1 MMMML
6 LQQHAVLAVA
16 VAITPPND
24 RLSADSM
31 MVELRKGG
39 YTILWRHASTDYST
53 KDAPGFPDDR
63 TQQRNLTEQGAL
75 DAGLVGQIFTRRG
88 IPIGDVVVSQMYRTR
103 ETAER
108 AFGRFKIDTLLRS
121 MQPSDA
127 ERALIRAVP
136 AKGTNRV
143 LVTHHF
149 IIERNAPGI
158 RPGDVAEGEAVV
170 VRWNGE
176 ALETVALFKMADWR
190 RLAEATP
197 GIVLTLNSLIT
208 RTPVAAPNAAGPA
221 AAPPPPSSTP
231 LAVPALLE
239 TPRNT
244 VIAEYLRTFNAGD
257 PERMRRFFETSA
269 APNPERT
276 MEQRLESYARL
287 RGDLGNL
294 TIGSAEAS
302 GDARVV
308 VKVDGSTGRPAT
320 ITFTLESPTSSRI
333 QGISVQYAIPSGGQ
347 HP

>member
-1 MMMML
+1 MML
-6 LQQHAVLAVA
+6 LQHATLAVA
-16 VAITPPND
+16 VAITAPND
-24 RLSADSM
+24 RLSPDSM

-75 DAGLVGQIFTRRG
+75 DAGLVGQIFKRRG
-88 IPIGDVVVSQMYRTR
+88 IPISDVLVSQMYRTR

-108 AFGRFKIDTLLRS
+108 AFGRFEIDTLLRS

-176 ALETVALFKMADWR
+176 TLETVALFKMADWR

-208 RTPVAAPNAAGPA
+208 RTAVATPDAARPAAPR
-221 AAPPPPSSTP
+221 PSSSLP

-257 PERMRRFFETSA
+257 PERMRRFFDSSVV
-269 APNPERT
+269 PNPERT

-294 TIGSAEAS
+294 TIDSAEVN
-302 GDARVV
+302 GDAQVV
-308 VKVDGSTGRPAT
+308 VKVDGSTGKPAT
-320 ITFTLESPTSSRI
+320 ITFTLESPASSRI
-333 QGISVQYAIPSGGQ
+333 RGISVQYAIPSGGH